1 MPVYEGDNAAKAFV
15 NLIREEGYDVEYT
28 GSLTSGFYLSHIVG
42 SNAKKPKNAT
52 KKLDLAGAALEPH
65 MAEKQKVLLV
75 NLTTTTCQ
83 DGCTV

>member
-42 SNAKKPKNAT
+42 SNAKNQRMRQRNWILPVQHLSRIWQKNFRI
-52 KKLDLAGAALEPH
+52 
-65 MAEKQKVLLV
+65 
-75 NLTTTTCQ
+75 
-83 DGCTV
+83 

>member
-42 SNAKKPKNAT
+42 PLRQKNQRMRQRNWILPVQHLSRIWRKT
-52 KKLDLAGAALEPH
+52 SGSD
-65 MAEKQKVLLV
+65 V
-75 NLTTTTCQ
+75 
-83 DGCTV
+83 

>member
-42 SNAKKPKNAT
+42 SNAKT
-52 KKLDLAGAALEPH
+52 KECDKETGSCRCS
-65 MAEKQKVLLV
+65 
-75 NLTTTTCQ
+75 T
-83 DGCTV
+83 